1 MRATTA
7 VTGEEWEADV
17 GSRTARDDILAATR
31 AGAVWG
37 PVCAVALGVGLAAVP
52 VSSVVLGVD
61 DPDPDLVVGTLHLL
75 GLALV
80 AGTVGGLVVGA
91 STGLFAGILVIGVRR
106 LRSFAGRF
114 LGALAATALV
124 VAALHVS
131 LTSVLV
137 LLLGVGDPRP
147 PWLSAAA
154 TWSATWP
161 IWSSVRRSCVMTDG
175 VEGEIHRPGIQVRT
189 LVRASRDRLWA
200 LTQDPTLHSRWD
212 LRFAR
217 IEPTGR
223 GTFSYRRFGVRG
235 TGSHA
240 GERRRAGGG
249 ATSALTFACAHPLS
263 PIESGAGYWRYR
275 PLDGA
280 STEFSTG
287 YDYRPR
293 YRRPDRLFRPAM
305 AWATAWSFDRL
316 RLWAERG
323 ISPEVSLALA
333 LVEAAARG
341 ALVVGALGL
350 SIQHGRSAATI
361 AMVVGVVVASSLPA
375 LPWRPSA
382 RRTTWSWNPAANRSK
397 EMTS

>member
-7 VTGEEWEADV
+7 VHGSEAGAGV
-17 GSRTARDDILAATR
+17 ASGSARDDILATAR

-37 PVCAVALGVGLAAVP
+37 PACAVALGLVLAAAP
-52 VSSVVLGVD
+52 VSLVVLGVD
-61 DPDPDLVVGTLHLL
+61 DPDPDLVEGTLHLL

-80 AGTVGGLVVGA
+80 VGAFGGLIVGA
-91 STGLFAGILVIGVRR
+91 STGLFAGTLAIGVRR
-106 LRSFAGRF
+106 LRSVAGRF

-124 VAALHVS
+124 VLALYVS

-137 LLLGVGDPRP
+137 LLLGARDPKP
-147 PWLSAAA
+147 PWLAAAA

-161 IWSSVRRSCVMTDG
+161 IWSTVRRSCSTVDGTVTDG
-175 VEGEIHRPGIQVRT
+175 TPRGIW
-189 LVRASRDRLWA
+189 VRARVHADIARLWA

-217 IEPTGR
+217 IEPTGL
-223 GTFSYRRFGVRG
+223 GAFSYRRFGVRG
-235 TGSHA
+235 TGAHA
-240 GERRRAGGG
+240 GERRRADGG
-249 ATSALTFACAHPLS
+249 ATSALTFACSSPLS
-263 PIESGAGYWRYR
+263 PIESGSGFWRYR

-280 STEFSTG
+280 STEFATG

-293 YRRPDRLFRPAM
+293 YRRLDRLFRPAM

-323 ISPEVSLALA
+323 IVAEVSLALA
-333 LVEAAARG
+333 LVEAVARV
-341 ALVVGALGL
+341 ALVVGALTLG
-350 SIQHGRSAATI
+350 IQHGRSAATL
-361 AMVVGVVVASSLPA
+361 AMLGGVVVASSLPA

-382 RRTTWSWNPAANRSK
+382 RRTTWSWHPAADRTK
-397 EMTS
+397 ERTS